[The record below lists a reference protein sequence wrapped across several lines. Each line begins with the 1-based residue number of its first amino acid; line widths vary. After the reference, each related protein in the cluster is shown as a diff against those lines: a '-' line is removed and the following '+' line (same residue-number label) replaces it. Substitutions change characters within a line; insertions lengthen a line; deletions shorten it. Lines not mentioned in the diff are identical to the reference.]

1 MKPSELRTVMSKDF
15 IDISFFRFTAKLVLV
30 LSFPFFSVPFVVM
43 LTQTVLGNCGS
54 EELIK
59 FLIIS
64 CNGLQGTSLS
74 FLFVLHP
81 KLRNLFRKKVSSN
94 GSKAS
99 LAPSAISRS
108 SNKKG
113 ESPEPISPISSW
125 NELVV
130 RARNSICESNLYSTE
145 PHAATISSS
154 PDPTK
159 NRFSLMV
166 QPASLQNT
174 QQDSKRRHT
183 IRDIM
188 QLAKSNSSKNPPSIP
203 TVAKCVTPPLPKN
216 IPNQILDDVQLFD
229 YYYKNLNSIF
239 IQEFPQNHHQEATV
253 DIKPQNVNR
262 KFDDL
267 MEVNSFINNIV
278 P

>member
-1 MKPSELRTVMSKDF
+1 MKPSELRTVISEDF
-15 IDISFFRFTAKLVLV
+15 INISDFRFTAKFVLV
-30 LSFPFFSVPFVVM
+30 LSFPFFTVPFIVM
-43 LTQTVLGNCGS
+43 LTQTVLGNCGN

-64 CNGLQGTSLS
+64 CNGLQGVSLS

-81 KLRNLFRKKVSSN
+81 KMRNLFRRKISSN

-99 LAPSAISRS
+99 LAPSAISRCS
-108 SNKKG
+108 TRKG
-113 ESPEPISPISSW
+113 ESPEPISSW
-125 NELVV
+125 NDLVV
-130 RARNSICESNLYSTE
+130 RARNSICEGNSYSTE
-145 PHAATISSS
+145 PHAAAISSS

-159 NRFSLMV
+159 NRFSLIV
-166 QPASLQNT
+166 QPTSLQNI

-188 QLAKSNSSKNPPSIP
+188 QLAKSNTSKNPSSIP
-203 TVAKCVTPPLPKN
+203 TIAKCVTPPLPKN

-239 IQEFPQNHHQEATV
+239 IQEIPQNHHQEATI
-253 DIKPQNVNR
+253 DIKSQNANR

-267 MEVNSFINNIV
+267 MEVNSFKNNIV
-278 P
+278 S